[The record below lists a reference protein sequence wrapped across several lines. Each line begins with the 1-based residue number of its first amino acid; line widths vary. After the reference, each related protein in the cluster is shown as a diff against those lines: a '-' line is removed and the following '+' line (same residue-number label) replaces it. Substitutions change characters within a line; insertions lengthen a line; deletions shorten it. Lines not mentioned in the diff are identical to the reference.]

1 MINEK
6 NTTLKSYKGFNK
18 DLKCRDFQY
27 EVGKEYETDRAI
39 VCEEGFHA
47 CTDPLAVWDYYSPC
61 DNNRFCEV
69 EQGGE
74 IEKEE
79 STSKVSSTKIKIKA
93 EIGIAGLVKAHIDIL
108 KESTINKIKEWVGKK
123 DIDKNSAQIGSS
135 GYYAKIGSSGD
146 SAKIGSSG
154 YYAKIG
160 SSGDYAKIGSSGDS
174 AKIGSSGDSAQIGS
188 SGDSAQ
194 IGSSGYY
201 AKIGSSGDSAKIG
214 SSGDS
219 AKIGSSG
226 DSAKIGSSGYYAK
239 IGSSGDYAKIGS
251 SGDSAKIGSSGYY
264 AKIGSSGYY
273 AKIDSTG
280 ERAVIANI
288 GCDGVVKA
296 EKGSWVTLAEYGES
310 TQDEKGRWYRPC
322 ECVKSFKV
330 TSKQS
335 GKWLALKNGKVVEV
349 KL

>member
-1 MINEK
+1 MNIEK

-27 EVGKEYETDRAI
+27 EVGKEYKTDRA
-39 VCEEGFHA
+39 VLCEKGFHA
-47 CTDPLAVWDYYSPC
+47 CTDPLAVWGYYSPC

-74 IEKEE
+74 TVKDE

-108 KESTINKIKEWVGKK
+108 KKSTINKIKEWVGKK

-135 GYYAKIGSSGD
+135 G
-146 SAKIGSSG
+146 
-154 YYAKIG
+154 
-160 SSGDYAKIGSSGDS
+160 DS

-188 SGDSAQ
+188 SGDSAKIGSSGDYAQ

-201 AKIGSSGDSAKIG
+201 AKIGSSGYSAQIGSSGDSAQIGSSGYSAKIGSSGYSAKIG

-219 AKIGSSG
+219 AQ
-226 DSAKIGSSGYYAK
+226 IGSSGYSAK
-239 IGSSGDYAKIGS
+239 IGSSGDYAQ
-251 SGDSAKIGSSGYY
+251 IGSSGYY
-264 AKIGSSGYY
+264 AKIGSSGYSAKIGSSGDY
-273 AKIDSTG
+273 AKIDSMG

-288 GCDGVVKA
+288 GCGGIVKA
-296 EKGSWVTLAEYGES
+296 KEGSWVTLAEYGDS
-310 TQDEKGRWYRPC
+310 TQDEKGKWYRPC
-322 ECVKSFKV
+322 KCVKSFKV

-335 GKWLALKNGKVVEV
+335 EKWLALKNGEVVEV
-349 KL
+349 DYGND

>member
-1 MINEK
+1 MEK
-6 NTTLKSYKGFNK
+6 NYYSQLKSYKGFNK

-61 DNNRFCEV
+61 NNCRFCEV

-74 IEKEE
+74 IEKDE

-123 DIDKNSAQIGSS
+123 DIDKN
-135 GYYAKIGSSGD
+135 YAKIGSSGD
-146 SAKIGSSG
+146 YAQIGSSGDYAQIGSSG
-154 YYAKIG
+154 YSAKIG
-160 SSGDYAKIGSSGDS
+160 SSGDYAKIGSSG
-174 AKIGSSGDSAQIGS
+174 
-188 SGDSAQ
+188 
-194 IGSSGYY
+194 YY
-201 AKIGSSGDSAKIG
+201 AQ
-214 SSGDS
+214 
-219 AKIGSSG
+219 
-226 DSAKIGSSGYYAK
+226 

-251 SGDSAKIGSSGYY
+251 
-264 AKIGSSGYY
+264 
-273 AKIDSTG
+273 TG
-280 ERAVIANI
+280 EGAVIANI
-288 GCDGVVKA
+288 GCDGIVKA
-296 EKGSWVTLAEYGES
+296 KEGSWVTLAEYGDN

-330 TSKQS
+330 TSEQS
-335 GKWLALKNGKVVEV
+335 EKWLALKNGEVVEV
-349 KL
+349 NNGND

>member
-1 MINEK
+1 MNIKK

-18 DLKCRDFQY
+18 DLKCLNFQY

-39 VCEEGFHA
+39 VCKEGFHA

-61 DNNRFCEV
+61 DNHRFCEV

-79 STSKVSSTKIKIKA
+79 RTSKVSSTKIKIKA

-123 DIDKNSAQIGSS
+123 DIDK
-135 GYYAKIGSSGD
+135 D

-154 YYAKIG
+154 Y
-160 SSGDYAKIGSSGDS
+160 
-174 AKIGSSGDSAQIGS
+174 
-188 SGDSAQ
+188 SAQ
-194 IGSSGYY
+194 IGSSGY
-201 AKIGSSGDSAKIG
+201 S
-214 SSGDS
+214 
-219 AKIGSSG
+219 
-226 DSAKIGSSGYYAK
+226 
-239 IGSSGDYAKIGS
+239 
-251 SGDSAKIGSSGYY
+251 
-264 AKIGSSGYY
+264 

-288 GCDGVVKA
+288 GCGGIVKA
-296 EKGSWVTLAEYGES
+296 EEGSWVTLAEYGDS

-349 KL
+349 RDADR

>member
-1 MINEK
+1 MINKK
-6 NTTLKSYKGFNK
+6 NTTLKSYKGFDK

-39 VCEEGFHA
+39 VCAEGFHA

-61 DNNRFCEV
+61 DNSRFCEV

-135 GYYAKIGSSGD
+135 G
-146 SAKIGSSG
+146 
-154 YYAKIG
+154 
-160 SSGDYAKIGSSGDS
+160 DS

-188 SGDSAQ
+188 SGYSAQIGSSGDSAQ
-194 IGSSGYY
+194 IGSSGY
-201 AKIGSSGDSAKIG
+201 S
-214 SSGDS
+214 
-219 AKIGSSG
+219 
-226 DSAKIGSSGYYAK
+226 AK
-239 IGSSGDYAKIGS
+239 IGSSGDYAQ
-251 SGDSAKIGSSGYY
+251 
-264 AKIGSSGYY
+264 
-273 AKIDSTG
+273 IDSTG

-288 GCDGVVKA
+288 GYNGIVKA
-296 EKGSWVTLAEYGES
+296 EEGSWVTLAEYGDS

-322 ECVKSFKV
+322 KCVKSFNV
-330 TSKQS
+330 TSAQS
-335 GKWLALKNGKVVEV
+335 GKWLALKNGEVVEV
-349 KL
+349 KNGND